1 LRGSRGSNSA
11 VAGRFTSDCGVTRW
25 KPQHRLVWRGAIAYD
40 VWTCSNQLSWT
51 HKNMSNDNLTD
62 ITLKQVRGYLR
73 DHPTFLDENPDI
85 LETMIVHHKTDGA
98 VSLIERQLSVLRD
111 RNKEIGDQ
119 LDLLVE
125 TAQNNELM
133 FEKTRQ
139 LVINLLEAP
148 DLPALVETL
157 YESLGIDFDIESF
170 SLTLFA
176 NEKKLKKMMAKV
188 TSFEDAKTQ
197 VPALIDLDRS
207 ICGPRQDSEVDF
219 LFGES
224 HQPIKSVAAVII
236 RKETTFG
243 ILSLGNSDPEFYSS
257 DMGTLFL
264 DYVADVLGRLLSQ
277 HLEVKS

>member
-1 LRGSRGSNSA
+1 
-11 VAGRFTSDCGVTRW
+11 
-25 KPQHRLVWRGAIAYD
+25 
-40 VWTCSNQLSWT
+40 
-51 HKNMSNDNLTD
+51 MSNDNLTD

-157 YESLGIDFDIESF
+157 YESLGVDFGIESF

-197 VPALIDLDRS
+197 VPALIDLDQS

>member
-1 LRGSRGSNSA
+1 
-11 VAGRFTSDCGVTRW
+11 
-25 KPQHRLVWRGAIAYD
+25 
-40 VWTCSNQLSWT
+40 
-51 HKNMSNDNLTD
+51 
-62 ITLKQVRGYLR
+62 
-73 DHPTFLDENPDI
+73 
-85 LETMIVHHKTDGA
+85 
-98 VSLIERQLSVLRD
+98 LRD

-157 YESLGIDFDIESF
+157 YESLGVDFGIESF

-224 HQPIKSVAAVII
+224 HQPIKSVAAVTI